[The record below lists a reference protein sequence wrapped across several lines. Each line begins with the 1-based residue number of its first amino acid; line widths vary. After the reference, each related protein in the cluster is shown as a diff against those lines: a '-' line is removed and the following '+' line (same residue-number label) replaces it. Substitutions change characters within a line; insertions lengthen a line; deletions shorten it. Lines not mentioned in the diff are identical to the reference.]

1 MEPLVSLTIQN
12 NQSVFKPGEELNCE
26 YQIDAIA
33 ERRIQSIETSV
44 MWYSVGKGDEDLG
57 VHFFERRVASDH
69 PESDLRELHRFKTLC
84 PPSPLSY
91 EGDILKIRWCIRVR
105 VFQKSGKEVLFEL
118 PFRIGATKS
127 HSSSEV
133 TSSVRRIEAEKR

>member
-91 EGDILKIRWCIRVR
+91 EGNILKIRWCIRVR

-118 PFRIGATKS
+118 PFRIGATKG

-133 TSSVRRIEAEKR
+133 TSSVRPIEAEKR

>member
-26 YQIDAIA
+26 YQIDAID

-57 VHFFERRVASDH
+57 VHFFERRVAS
-69 PESDLRELHRFKTLC
+69 
-84 PPSPLSY
+84 LSL
-91 EGDILKIRWCIRVR
+91 IHI
-105 VFQKSGKEVLFEL
+105 
-118 PFRIGATKS
+118 
-127 HSSSEV
+127 
-133 TSSVRRIEAEKR
+133 